1 MSRTDY
7 DIVVVGGGL
16 GGAAFAVVM
25 AKAGAR
31 VLVVERET
39 HFQDRIRG
47 EFMEPWGV
55 AETRRLGIYDAIR
68 SAANDNP
75 FWQLYLSGMKL
86 DRRDIVAT
94 TPHNSPNLAIYHL
107 MLQELVLAE
116 AAKAGAEVRRG
127 AKVCEVK
134 PGNPPAVAIESK
146 GRVEELSP
154 RLVVGADGRS
164 SMARKW
170 CGFATK
176 REPDRYYIAGLLFE
190 QMSAP
195 EDTAIG
201 AYNPTIGQVGF
212 LFPQG
217 DGRVRAYDVYP
228 IDADFRLQGENSTDR
243 FVAEALNSGVPP
255 EYYKSARASGP
266 LASFI
271 SADHWVESPYRDG
284 VVLIG
289 DAASA
294 SDPIFGQGLSLTCRD
309 VRVLTDFLRENQ
321 DWAEACRAY
330 AQAHDQYFTILR
342 EADNCLR
349 EILVDRGPEAD
360 ARRARALPRVAQG
373 IAQMPDQGFCGPDKP
388 FDEGRIAAAYS
399 ATISAD
405 GRSRP
410 GRFPKSATTRSTS
423 CRRWNSFRY
432 IWFNRTTTQ

>member
-7 DIVVVGGGL
+7 DIVIVGGGL
-16 GGAAFAVVM
+16 GGAAFAIVM

-68 SAANDNP
+68 NAANDNP
-75 FWQLYLSGMKL
+75 FWQLYINGMKL

-94 TPHNSPNLAIYHL
+94 TPHNLPNLAIYHPT
-107 MLQELVLAE
+107 LQELVLAE

-134 PGNPPAVAIESK
+134 PGNPPTVAIESK
-146 GRVEELSP
+146 GLVEELRP

-164 SMARKW
+164 SMARMW

-243 FVAEALNSGVPP
+243 FVAEALNSEFRLSTTKACG
-255 EYYKSARASGP
+255 RAV
-266 LASFI
+266 
-271 SADHWVESPYRDG
+271 HSP
-284 VVLIG
+284 
-289 DAASA
+289 
-294 SDPIFGQGLSLTCRD
+294 LSLVPITG
-309 VRVLTDFLRENQ
+309 LRAPIVMA
-321 DWAEACRAY
+321 WC
-330 AQAHDQYFTILR
+330 
-342 EADNCLR
+342 
-349 EILVDRGPEAD
+349 
-360 ARRARALPRVAQG
+360 
-373 IAQMPDQGFCGPDKP
+373 
-388 FDEGRIAAAYS
+388 
-399 ATISAD
+399 
-405 GRSRP
+405 
-410 GRFPKSATTRSTS
+410 
-423 CRRWNSFRY
+423 
-432 IWFNRTTTQ
+432 

>member
-16 GGAAFAVVM
+16 GGASFAVVM

-68 SAANDNP
+68 NAANDNP
-75 FWQLYLSGMKL
+75 FWQVYISGMKL
-86 DRRDIVAT
+86 DRRDCVAT
-94 TPHNSPNLAIYHL
+94 TPHNSPNLAIYHPT
-107 MLQELVLAE
+107 LQELVLAE

-127 AKVCEVK
+127 TKVCEVK
-134 PGNPPAVAIESK
+134 PGNPPTVAIESK

-195 EDTAIG
+195 QDTAIG
-201 AYNPTIGQVGF
+201 AYNPTIGQVGY

-228 IDADFRLQGENSTDR
+228 IDADFRLQGENSTAR

-255 EYYKSARASGP
+255 EYYKNARASGP

-271 SADHWVESPYRDG
+271 SADHWVENPYRDG

-294 SDPIFGQGLSLTCRD
+294 SDPVWGQGLSLTCRD
-309 VRVLTDFLRENQ
+309 ARVLTDFLRENQ

-330 AQAHDQYFTILR
+330 ARAHDQYFTILR
-342 EADNCLR
+342 EADNCQR

-373 IAQMPDQGFCGPDKP
+373 IAQLPDQGFSGPDKP
-388 FDEGRIAAAYS
+388 FDE
-399 ATISAD
+399 AD
-405 GRSRP
+405 
-410 GRFPKSATTRSTS
+410 
-423 CRRWNSFRY
+423 RRRLFGE
-432 IWFNRTTTQ
+432 